1 MGWGYYGYGYG
12 FGPYVSVADRLK
24 KARKHATKAAE
35 KAGRTCSPVE
45 IEGRKFAQTFWGA
58 GWCDHLESYSDISNR
73 LERGRRYVRNGS
85 VVDLWIEP
93 GKVHAIVAGSD
104 VYKIEIEIKS
114 LAKPRWEAIKSKCAG
129 QIGSMVEL
137 LQGKLSKGVME
148 IIANR
153 DQGLFPAPK
162 EIDMDCSCPDGARM
176 CKHLAAVLYGIGA
189 RFDHSPELL
198 FTLRG
203 VDHLDLIAQVD
214 HAPAITPGKP
224 KRKTLATTDLSDV
237 FGIEL
242 GGNEPPPVAPLPSPE
257 QVLPSTQV
265 PKTRARKPK
274 SNAAPPG
281 KTEKAP
287 RSETPTS
294 KTARVKKLL

>member
-1 MGWGYYGYGYG
+1 MGWGYYDDYYK
-12 FGPYVSVADRLK
+12 PYVSVATRLK
-24 KARKHATKAAE
+24 NARNYANGAAE
-35 KAGRTCSPVE
+35 KAHRTCSPVE
-45 IEGRKFAQTFWGA
+45 IEGKKIAKTFWGVA
-58 GWCDHLESYSDISNR
+58 WCDHLESYSDISNR
-73 LERGRRYVRNGS
+73 LERGRTYVRNGS
-85 VVDLWIEP
+85 VVDLCIEP
-93 GKVHAIVAGSD
+93 GKVHAIVAGTE
-104 VYKIEIEIKS
+104 VYDIEIEIKP
-114 LAKPRWEAIKSKCAG
+114 LAKPRWEAIKAKCAG

-148 IIANR
+148 IVTDR

-203 VDHLDLIAQVD
+203 VDHLELIAQAD
-214 HAPAITPGKP
+214 KGPAISAGKP

-242 GGNEPPPVAPLPSPE
+242 GGSEPR
-257 QVLPSTQV
+257 VLPQAQSPAQETPSTL
-265 PKTRARKPK
+265 PLKKRARKPK
-274 SNAAPPG
+274 ANASPPG
-281 KTEKAP
+281 KAEKHDKSKAP
-287 RSETPTS
+287 SS
-294 KTARVKKLL
+294 KRARAKKLT